1 MSIPSGSVVGSGE
14 VPSVLGRLV
23 PVPLWSKS
31 FSYFDDLKEKKKKW
45 VGGRGI
51 FQVIRLIGFG
61 MILMRS
67 MRLIFKNFF
76 LERIDL
82 TP

>member
-31 FSYFDDLKEKKKKW
+31 FSYFKKKKMGW
-45 VGGRGI
+45 GKRDFPSDSI
-51 FQVIRLIGFG
+51 DRIWYDTYEIDEIDIQ
-61 MILMRS
+61 
-67 MRLIFKNFF
+67 KF
-76 LERIDL
+76 LLR
-82 TP
+82 TY

>member
-31 FSYFDDLKEKKKKW
+31 FSYFDDLKEKKKNGLGEEGFSKW
-45 VGGRGI
+45 
-51 FQVIRLIGFG
+51 F
-61 MILMRS
+61 
-67 MRLIFKNFF
+67 
-76 LERIDL
+76 DW
-82 TP
+82 